1 MKAPPSSPIERID
14 PDPRIEGAVRLI
26 IDGRTAL
33 TVPIEAVRAEGVSA
47 GGFLGAEAFERL
59 CAAADL
65 AAAYRT
71 ALRLLERR
79 PFARRDL
86 GRRLRLKGHL
96 PAAVEPALERAER
109 AGLLDDER
117 FARHFVQTRTARGRG
132 PARIRREL
140 MIQGVP
146 DDVIGRVVAEEVS
159 EDASRSAVAT
169 LARKR
174 AHQLRDLDR
183 DDRIRRVV
191 AYLARRGYTGM
202 EVRRV
207 VRQVSDESLPAG
219 ET

>member
-1 MKAPPSSPIERID
+1 MKAPPSSPVERIE
-14 PDPRIEGAVRLI
+14 PDPRIEGAVRVV

-33 TVPIEAVRAEGVSA
+33 TVPVEALRAEGVA
-47 GGFLGAEAFERL
+47 VGAALSEAAFARL

-79 PFARRDL
+79 PFARLDL

-96 PAAVEPALERAER
+96 PAAVDPALDRAER

-117 FARHFVQTRTARGRG
+117 FARHFIQTRSARGRG
-132 PARIRREL
+132 PARLRREL
-140 MIQGVP
+140 LMQGVA
-146 DDVIGRVVAEEVS
+146 DGVIDRVLVEEVS
-159 EDASRSAVAT
+159 DDASRQAVAA

-174 AHQLRDLDR
+174 AHQLRALPREDR
-183 DDRIRRVV
+183 VRRVV
-191 AYLARRGYTGM
+191 AFLARRGYTGA

-207 VRQVSDESLPAG
+207 VREAASGA
-219 ET
+219 T

>member
-1 MKAPPSSPIERID
+1 MKAPPSSPVERIAA
-14 PDPRIEGAVRLI
+14 DPRIEGAVRLI

-33 TVPIEAVRAEGVSA
+33 TVPIETARAEGVA
-47 GGFLGAEAFERL
+47 VGTVLEEASFARL
-59 CAAADL
+59 CEAADRAAAF
-65 AAAYRT
+65 RT

-96 PAAVEPALERAER
+96 PAAVDTALERAEQ

-132 PARIRREL
+132 PARLRREL
-140 MIQGVP
+140 SMQGVP
-146 DDVIGRVVAEEVS
+146 DGVIDRVLAEEVS
-159 EDASRSAVAT
+159 EDASRAAVET

-174 AHQLRDLDR
+174 AQQLRELDR
-183 DDRIRRVV
+183 EVRVRRVV
-191 AYLARRGYTGM
+191 AYLARRGYTGS

-207 VRQVSDESLPAG
+207 VREVA
-219 ET
+219 